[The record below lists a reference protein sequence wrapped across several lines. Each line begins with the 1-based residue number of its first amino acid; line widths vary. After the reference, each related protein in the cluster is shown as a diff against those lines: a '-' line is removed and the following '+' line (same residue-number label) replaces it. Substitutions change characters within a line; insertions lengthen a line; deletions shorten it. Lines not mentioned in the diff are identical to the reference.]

1 MTINLIC
8 VQCRQSQLCRPCLH
22 CTQPQL
28 QTNGACVSSRE
39 FGEGSEGWTK
49 CLHITLQ
56 SVQIVLFVRLL
67 KGFFFFFADSFDP
80 ELIKSIVAKLLY
92 INEILKTYCVQFA
105 GLCQCSKDCTH
116 VRSLYYMPEAASRSV
131 QQ

>member
-1 MTINLIC
+1 MSTYYLAI
-8 VQCRQSQLCRPCLH
+8 
-22 CTQPQL
+22 
-28 QTNGACVSSRE
+28 SSN
-39 FGEGSEGWTK
+39 
-49 CLHITLQ
+49 CA
-56 SVQIVLFVRLL
+56 FVRLL
-67 KGFFFFFADSFDP
+67 KVFFFFADSFDP